1 MNGFQV
7 AKLGVESRSEMNE
20 QVLLILGI
28 LLREDEVGRQVDES
42 KVNKLRFSFMS

>member
-1 MNGFQV
+1 M
-7 AKLGVESRSEMNE
+7 AKLAVASRTDLNE

-28 LLREDEVGRQVDES
+28 LLKEDEVGRQVGDD